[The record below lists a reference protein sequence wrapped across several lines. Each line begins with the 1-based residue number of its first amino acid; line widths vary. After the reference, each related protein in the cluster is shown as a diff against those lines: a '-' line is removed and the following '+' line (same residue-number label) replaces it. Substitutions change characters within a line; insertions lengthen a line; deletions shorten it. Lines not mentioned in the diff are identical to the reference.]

1 MVIIDFLLKLMGATM
16 LLLFAVRMVRT
27 GIERSFGASFKR
39 LLTTSSNRLAASA
52 TGLVLAVVLQSS
64 AAVALLVSGFMAAG
78 ILGFPMGL
86 AIVLGGDL
94 GSALIIQVLSF
105 QLEWLTPLLLTVGGW
120 LFVKTDHKQ
129 WRQAGRVL
137 MGVAFI
143 LISLQ
148 FLREAMAP
156 IRDSAFLPAISDY
169 LTRDFVTAF
178 IVGGVLAFVMHS
190 SVAAI
195 LMCITL
201 VQIGAIPL
209 EVGVS
214 LLLGANLGSALIP
227 IWLSRGMP
235 ALARRVP
242 FANLVLRGSWAIC
255 ALFIIN
261 AAGLPAVL
269 TRMEPGQALI
279 LLHVLFNCS
288 LLLTLPFCR
297 ILEGPFKALLK
308 EENDGDAGGA
318 LAAASSA
325 LDYDTIDN
333 PAQAIGSLKRELLR
347 MTEQI
352 ERMMQPILQMFEKQ
366 DEDALEAVCKLDQDV
381 NTMLEEIRRFVAAV
395 PIKNMNKQQKK
406 VIRGLMDYAIRLEAA
421 GDVISKELSRRILQK
436 HQKNVRFSKEGW
448 KELVQMHEAITA
460 NLRLASNVLISD
472 DLESARLL
480 VVEKTELKRV
490 ERDSRKR
497 HLRRLQDGN
506 QSSHDTSNIHLATL
520 RALRDLNG
528 HISAIAYPILYRNG
542 QLLESR
548 LILEMSEEDTQTA

>member
-1 MVIIDFLLKLMGATM
+1 MAIIDFLLKLMGATM

-105 QLEWLTPLLLTVGGW
+105 QLQWLTPLLLTVGGW

-255 ALFIIN
+255 ALLIIN

-269 TRMEPGQALI
+269 TKMEPGQALI

-308 EENDGDAGGA
+308 EDSDGDAGGA

-352 ERMMQPILQMFEKQ
+352 ERMMQPILLMFEKQ
-366 DEDALEAVCKLDQDV
+366 DEDALEAVCELDQDV

-448 KELVQMHEAITA
+448 KELVQMQEAITA

-506 QSSHDTSNIHLATL
+506 QSSHETSNIHLATL